1 MFGRILSEEKPPEK
15 KSVLMCD
22 ADGCREI
29 GHYDGKGW
37 NVREYITDLGV
48 DVKAWRPLPEPYRP
62 ERSE

>member
-29 GHYDGKGW
+29 GWWDGKRWKTGFSHAD
-37 NVREYITDLGV
+37 NFDTI
-48 DVKAWRPLPEPYRP
+48 AWRPLPGPYRK
-62 ERSE
+62 EG